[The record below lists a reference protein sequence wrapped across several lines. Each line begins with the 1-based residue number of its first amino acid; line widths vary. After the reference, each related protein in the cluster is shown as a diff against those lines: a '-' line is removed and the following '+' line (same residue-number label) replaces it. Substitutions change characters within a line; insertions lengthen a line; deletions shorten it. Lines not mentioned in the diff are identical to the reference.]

1 MSDNLNGEVLNF
13 PRDTTM
19 QLLVKVHRNQMAGE
33 ADILYKEK
41 VAAATSKAEV
51 DALLLSGGS
60 ISMTRNCTPR
70 ERCWKDGSEMS
81 WMIREHM
88 A

>member
-19 QLLVKVHRNQMAGE
+19 QLLVKVHRDQIAGE
-33 ADILYKEK
+33 ADLKYKEK

-51 DALLLSGGS
+51 DVPF
-60 ISMTRNCTPR
+60 C
-70 ERCWKDGSEMS
+70 
-81 WMIREHM
+81 
-88 A
+88 

>member
-51 DALLLSGGS
+51 DALFV
-60 ISMTRNCTPR
+60 
-70 ERCWKDGSEMS
+70 EWWKYPF
-81 WMIREHM
+81 H
-88 A
+88 AL